1 MKASAIYRKAARL
14 IANGKNIRSC
24 LAIEAAQGRLYFGV
38 NPKSPAHDEYKD
50 LILGGV
56 DRTSTLFPDYSQR
69 EADEVRVLALL
80 LMAEIAAD
88 AERPM
93 TKEERRQAIV
103 ALAQQ
108 QQHVDGEVEVDD
120 NAKLSDE
127 SDDNGIYVHAY
138 VWVRFDGTKFDKGIA

>member
-14 IANGKNIRSC
+14 IANGKSDRAC

-50 LILGGV
+50 LILGGE
-56 DRTSTLFPDYSQR
+56 DCTPRLFPHYSQC
-69 EADEVRVLALL
+69 EADDVRVLALL

-88 AERPM
+88 AEHPM

-103 ALAQQ
+103 ARAQDEY
-108 QQHVDGEVEVDD
+108 HDEGFIEVDD
-120 NAKLSDE
+120 NAKLSE
-127 SDDNGIYVHAY
+127 GDDNGTYVQAW
-138 VWVRFDGTKFDKGIA
+138 VWMDFACTQFDKEVA